1 MPAESSSCAPSNKA
15 TQTLP
20 ITYNLTTSGTQ
31 TVTPSSSSNDQTP
44 NPINRAAGSTMLPL
58 VLSPDYNCG
67 QCASTTAT
75 ARSNNGDTTSL
86 VRDSVASPEPNHAG
100 PVQPQLSVGLWTKP
114 KTAEDLL
121 PELEAAT
128 RKCVAAEAAMTQQL
142 EDLEAEKKACLKF
155 KEDVVK
161 LVEKAVENMRVL
173 EGRASDYA
181 LADMD
186 SDESSLKDESQV
198 SLELQEQDD
207 PELRIIMMSGR
218 LYRISLDLLQS
229 CKQRDD
235 AMTEVRMLR
244 DEAVK
249 QKVISGM
256 KRDTDAAQIKDII
269 QKLQASNTALLEL
282 NKNFDVATTRNNL
295 LVEKVSAL
303 KISNTE
309 LTNKSFETVL
319 TFPTS
324 SGNMKPYEQMSF
336 KNLKAL
342 LQQRGLDD
350 RGKKKHLVRR
360 LEKSDGFHAGF
371 TAAAAVAKAQQ
382 LHEVVS
388 NLTASDDA
396 LHEKVTRQE
405 STIDEL
411 TSKLQHQTARA
422 EALMKEA
429 DQRKSYTDKL
439 KGKITAQN
447 AHTKIIIEEMS
458 TTAREAHDRNAKDRE
473 TISAL
478 SQEVRDHEA
487 MITTLCH
494 EHEHGENTRVSALE
508 KDVFMLKE
516 YMQSQ
521 TKRATSGP
529 SQFNHHSGP
538 LFAQYIPSA
547 YEYYSTS
554 HGPPHADLEARG
566 RGLQ

>member
-31 TVTPSSSSNDQTP
+31 TVTPSSGSNDQTP

-86 VRDSVASPEPNHAG
+86 VRDSAASPEPNHAG

-161 LVEKAVENMRVL
+161 LIEKAVENMRVL

-256 KRDTDAAQIKDII
+256 KRDTDTAQIKDII

-309 LTNKSFETVL
+309 LTNKSFESVL

-342 LQQRGLDD
+342 LQQQGLDD

-388 NLTASDDA
+388 NLTASADA

-405 STIDEL
+405 STIDGL
-411 TSKLQHQTARA
+411 TI
-422 EALMKEA
+422 
-429 DQRKSYTDKL
+429 

-458 TTAREAHDRNAKDRE
+458 TTAREAHDRNAR
-473 TISAL
+473 IARL
-478 SQEVRDHEA
+478 SLLSPR
-487 MITTLCH
+487 
-494 EHEHGENTRVSALE
+494 SALE